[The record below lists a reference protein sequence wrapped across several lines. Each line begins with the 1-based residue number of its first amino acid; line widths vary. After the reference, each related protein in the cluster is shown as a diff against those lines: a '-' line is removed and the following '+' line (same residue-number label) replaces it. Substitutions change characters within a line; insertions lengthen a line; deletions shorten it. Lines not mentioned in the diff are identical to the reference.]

1 MKAITASRPTRGS
14 PARLWLDLSAFLD
27 PAGLGLPT
35 PDLDPADWF
44 PLYRFACNHLVA
56 PQWAAMLERR
66 GWPASIPDEARDAL
80 QALRLLNQERNR
92 RLRDM
97 LRDTTCL
104 LNAAGIVPLPLK
116 GAMAL
121 LPGQYPDAGERIMG
135 DLDIAVAP
143 DQMPAAID
151 ALLGAGY
158 HLPPNLHPYLWRN
171 TGHHHAPALAEP
183 TGYGYV
189 ELHRAIYHR
198 EPVLLALP
206 LAAVLAE
213 ATRLDWEGVVL
224 RIPSLKHRL
233 IHNRL
238 HHQFQDRAMFTDR
251 RSLRSLLELA
261 RLRGM
266 PEAARLYWP
275 SLLAELDGHGAGDAL
290 RLDLLAT
297 QTLFGM
303 PLPSGVWPSP
313 TALALEGRFWWR
325 LEHPRIHRGL
335 DAWQDAL
342 KLGRRLRKLPDHVFD
357 PYWYPALLWRIR
369 YHWSSRCKGL
379 AQTLSV
385 P

>member
-1 MKAITASRPTRGS
+1 M
-14 PARLWLDLSAFLD
+14 
-27 PAGLGLPT
+27 
-35 PDLDPADWF
+35 PDLDPADWL

-56 PQWAAMLERR
+56 PQWTAALERR
-66 GWPASIPDEARDAL
+66 GWPAGIPDEARDAL
-80 QALRLLNQERNR
+80 QALRMLNEARNR

-97 LRDTTCL
+97 LRETARL
-104 LNAAGIVPLPLK
+104 LNAVGIVPLPLK
-116 GAMAL
+116 GAIAL
-121 LPGQYPDAGERIMG
+121 LPGQYPDAGDRIMG
-135 DLDIAVAP
+135 DLDIAVEP
-143 DQMPAAID
+143 EQMQTAID
-151 ALLGAGY
+151 ALHGAGY
-158 HLPPNLHPYLWRN
+158 HLPPNLHPYLWRD

-189 ELHRAIYHR
+189 ELHRAIYHQ
-198 EPVLLALP
+198 EPVSLALP

-224 RIPSLKHRL
+224 RVPSLRHRL
-233 IHNRL
+233 IHNSL
-238 HHQFQDRAMFTDR
+238 HYQFQDRAIFTDR

-266 PEAARLYWP
+266 PEAATLDWP
-275 SLLAELDGHGAGDAL
+275 ALLAALDGHGAGDAL

-303 PLPSGVWPSP
+303 PLPAGVRPSP
-313 TALALEGRFWWR
+313 AALALEGRFWWR

-342 KLGRRLRKLPDHVFD
+342 KLGRRLRKLPHHAAD

-369 YHWSSRCKGL
+369 YLWSSRRKD
-379 AQTLSV
+379 AARTLLV